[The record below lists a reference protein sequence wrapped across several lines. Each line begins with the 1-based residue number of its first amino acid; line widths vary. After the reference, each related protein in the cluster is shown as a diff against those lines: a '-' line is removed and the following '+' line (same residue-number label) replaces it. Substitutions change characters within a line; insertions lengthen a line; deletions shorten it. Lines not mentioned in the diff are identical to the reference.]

1 MNRLVAFTAVILI
14 SLIVPTS
21 INTLNTSVTPATD
34 PKDIVLS
41 FIRSNPTFSFDGI
54 DATLKVVDSV
64 DLKSNPVQHLVT
76 LSFSCLSSGY
86 GNRTAKPTLQVITP
100 HNATITVVEGKVTN
114 AVYDDRWDEL
124 NQQLLPQTS
133 ETVIKIALD
142 WLRGSPTFRFDG
154 VAESLKVVEVW
165 QAETFAYPSFWQVTI
180 EFDTLHARYGDR
192 TGQIL
197 AQVITHHSIRIHV
210 TEGLVT
216 MAIIDEKW
224 DELTQSMLP
233 STHTPEEAQQIA
245 LDWLYVCPTFKFDG
259 INDTVKVQ
267 SIDTLRMLNTYEV
280 YISFVSGYPGYGD
293 RTGHMTYGHSQ
304 QHTIRITA
312 QEGSVTRA
320 IIDDVWDEVNQKM
333 LNTNDLSITS
343 PESAR
348 DYIVAY
354 LIKTYNLGYATPIT
368 WATED
373 LTPKGLVG
381 ASTFRYTSGSWS
393 VTVKYPI
400 VLKPTYTISLMYNGS
415 APFTWDGS
423 IGTDGVVT
431 ANSTS
436 LEQPSDAQLIFG
448 PIEARDICVA
458 YILMNHTEIQAN
470 TPSDWSVI
478 NLVPEG
484 IVGATKLE
492 YSGGGWEVI
501 VSGPVVWKPTYSVD
515 VSYTGQG
522 AFKWSGILP
531 QGGPVQELTFS
542 K

>member
-1 MNRLVAFTAVILI
+1 MNRLVAFTAVILV

-21 INTLNTSVTPATD
+21 INSLHTSVTPVTD
-34 PKDIVLS
+34 PTDVALS

-64 DLKSNPVQHLVT
+64 DLKSNPVQHVVT

-86 GNRTAKPTLQVITP
+86 GNRAAKPMLQVITP
-100 HNATITVVEGKVTN
+100 HIAIITVVEGQVTN
-114 AVYDDRWDEL
+114 AVYDDQWDEL

-133 ETVIKIALD
+133 ETVTKIAVD
-142 WLRGSPTFRFDG
+142 WLRDSPTFKFDG
-154 VAESLKVVEVW
+154 VAESLRVVEVW
-165 QAETFAYPSFWQVTI
+165 QAETFAYPSFWQVTA
-180 EFDTLHARYGDR
+180 EFDALHGGYGDR

-197 AQVITHHSIRIHV
+197 AQVITHHSISIHV
-210 TEGLVT
+210 TEGRVT

-224 DELTQSMLP
+224 NELAQSMLP
-233 STHTPEEAQQIA
+233 STHTPEEAQKIA
-245 LDWLYVCPTFKFDG
+245 LGWLYLCPTFKFDG

-267 SIDTLRMLNTYEV
+267 RIDTLRMPNTYDV
-280 YISFVSGYPGYGD
+280 YIGFVSGYPGYGD
-293 RTGHMTYGHSQ
+293 RTGHVTYGHSQ
-304 QHTIRITA
+304 QHIIKITV

-320 IIDDVWDEVNQKM
+320 VIDDVWDEVNQKM
-333 LNTNDLSITS
+333 LNTNDLSVTS

-354 LIKTYNLGYATPIT
+354 LLKTYNLGYANPIT

-373 LTPKGLVG
+373 LTPKGLLG
-381 ASTFRYTSGSWS
+381 SSTFRYSSGSWS

-400 VLKPTYTISLMYNGS
+400 ILMPTYTISLICNGS
-415 APFTWDGS
+415 APFTWEGSVGSDGS
-423 IGTDGVVT
+423 VT
-431 ANSTS
+431 AEGTS
-436 LEQPSDAQLIFG
+436 LTQPADAQRIYG

-458 YILMNHTEIQAN
+458 YILLNHTELQAN
-470 TPSDWSVI
+470 PPSDWSVA

-484 IVGATKLE
+484 IMGATKLE
-492 YSGGGWEVI
+492 YSGGGWDVI

-515 VSYTGQG
+515 VSYTGLG
-522 AFKWSGILP
+522 AFKWSGMLP